1 MTAINKE
8 KNIQLCEPVIENDD
22 ISEVV
27 DTLKSGWLTS
37 GSKVIKFE
45 NMFCD
50 YLGAEHAVS
59 TCSATAAWH
68 LVAHAL
74 GIKTGDEV
82 IVPSIT
88 WPSISNV
95 VELLGAK
102 TVFADVDPDTLQ
114 INPTEVRRLLTDKTK
129 AVIPVHYAGAPCD
142 LDQIHEVLKGTD
154 VVLVED
160 AAHALGTSYKGKSIG
175 SASAIA
181 IFSFH
186 PIKNIT
192 TGEGG
197 MIVTNDD
204 SLAARF
210 RQLRFHGITKDAWN
224 RYSKGGKAQFEVIE
238 PGFKYN
244 MTDIQ
249 AALGISQLPKLKRFN
264 EKRSQVASLYLR
276 LLESIEGISPLKL
289 VDYDSVHAWHL
300 FVVRLNLDE
309 LAISRDEFIQALSDA
324 NIGSGIHFP
333 AIHLQQYYFEK
344 YKISEA
350 ELPHASLA
358 GRSIVS
364 LPLHPGLKE
373 SDVLKVVSVI
383 KKALVKKPS

>member
-1 MTAINKE
+1 MSDIKKE
-8 KNIQLCEPVIENDD
+8 KYIQLCEPIIEDDD

-37 GSKVIKFE
+37 GPKVIKFE

-50 YLGAEHAVS
+50 YLGAKHAVS

-74 GIKTGDEV
+74 GIKSGDEV

-102 TVFADVDPDTLQ
+102 TVFADVDPGTLQ
-114 INPTEVRRLLTDKTK
+114 IQPSELKRLITNKTK
-129 AVIPVHYAGAPCD
+129 VVIPVHYAGAPCD
-142 LDQIHEVLKGTD
+142 LDRIHEVLKGTD
-154 VVLVED
+154 IVLVED
-160 AAHALGTSYKGKSIG
+160 AAHALGTAYKSEAIGKNSK
-175 SASAIA
+175 IA

-186 PIKNIT
+186 PIKNMT

-204 SLAARF
+204 ALAARF

-249 AALGISQLPKLKRFN
+249 AALGISQLPKLNRFN
-264 EKRSQVASLYLR
+264 EKRAKIASLYLR
-276 LLESIEGISPLKL
+276 LLENIEGISPIKL

-300 FVVRLNLDE
+300 FVVRLDE
-309 LAISRDEFIQALSDA
+309 LKISRDEFIQALSDES
-324 NIGSGIHFP
+324 IGSGIHFP

-350 ELPHASLA
+350 ALPHASLA
-358 GRSIVS
+358 GRSILS
-364 LPLHPGLKE
+364 LPLHPNLE
-373 SDVLKVVSVI
+373 ENDVLKVASVI
-383 KKALVKKPS
+383 KKALINKSL